1 MPICFSF
8 ALCQQFVNYCLWF
21 HTASQSL
28 SGRSSL
34 LLTALQSRV
43 VVLKQI
49 NSVAVELLSFFFLP
63 SPIIMNCL
71 QCRAHWFFTALEK
84 LLMNSTEVSGENLA
98 LKRRH
103 PASTPPPPPP
113 LPSLLTHW
121 APSAPP
127 LSLFKEQYFQRGRNA
142 ALKIYQWFY
151 KKKKTKVRGRKSASA
166 QGTTFSCLMWK

>member
-1 MPICFSF
+1 MAICFRF

-21 HTASQSL
+21 HTASQAL
-28 SGRSSL
+28 SGCSSL

-43 VVLKQI
+43 IVLKQI
-49 NSVAVELLSFFFLP
+49 NSVAVELFFLP

-113 LPSLLTHW
+113 PPSLLTHW

-127 LSLFKEQYFQRGRNA
+127 LSLFKEQYFQQGRNA
-142 ALKIYQWFY
+142 ALKIYQWFWRERG
-151 KKKKTKVRGRKSASA
+151 KEKV
-166 QGTTFSCLMWK
+166 